1 MLEQNPLTALG
12 FIKIS
17 GQKPL
22 TAKEFIKILG
32 QKPLTAKGLF
42 QNVRAKTS
50 YS

>member
-1 MLEQNPLTALG
+1 LG

>member
-1 MLEQNPLTALG
+1 ML
-12 FIKIS
+12 

-22 TAKEFIKILG
+22 IAKEFIKMLG
-32 QKPLTAKGLF
+32 QKPFITKGLF